1 MEERALKLT
10 SMVVCIK
17 GNIRT
22 KVNIL
27 IDRFELGTRFGTE
40 AKSDLDMAYRFPFWG
55 WGGVGDVVNE

>member
-1 MEERALKLT
+1 
-10 SMVVCIK
+10 MVVCIK